1 MQALSSAIAAFVPD
15 HLDGAVALS
24 RQAGWPHRPEDWR
37 LALELS
43 RGVVACGDD
52 GRVIG
57 TALMT
62 PYGQECATINMVIVD
77 EAQRGRGLGRLLMQ
91 AALDLA
97 GDRPLRLTATAD
109 GLPLY
114 EKLGFRAAGQVV
126 QHQGTLRSTKAPADV
141 ALVAEPDVESLVAL
155 DAEAFGTKRTALIGT
170 LARVGRVAERRGRD
184 GLAGF
189 AVLRPFG
196 RGEVVGPVVA
206 RSAGDAQALIGF
218 WAAQRPGAFLRVDTT
233 AATGLSPWLADLG
246 LADVGGGIAMRRGG
260 AEEPAS
266 PAFTTYGLANQA
278 FG

>member
-1 MQALSSAIAAFVPD
+1 MQAPSSAIVAFGPD

-37 LALELS
+37 LALDLS

-62 PYGQECATINMVIVD
+62 PYEQGCATINMVIVD

-97 GDRPLRLTATAD
+97 GDRPLRLVATAD

-114 EKLGFRAAGQVV
+114 EKLGFRAVGQVV
-126 QHQGTLRSTKAPADV
+126 QHQGLVRSLEAPVDV
-141 ALVAEPDVESLVAL
+141 AVTAEPDPARLVAL
-155 DAEAFGTKRTALIGT
+155 DAAAFGTRRAALIGT
-170 LARVGRVAERRGRD
+170 LARIGRVAEWRAPD

-196 RGEVVGPVVA
+196 RGEVIGPVVA
-206 RSAGDAQALIGF
+206 RSVEDAKALIGF
-218 WAAQRPGAFLRVDTT
+218 WAAQRPGAFLRLDTT

-246 LADVGGGIAMRRGG
+246 LAEVGGGIAMRRGG
-260 AEEPAS
+260 ADDSAPS
-266 PAFTTYGLANQA
+266 AFTTYALANQA